1 MIADNLLKIEQ
12 DIQDSCALVHR
23 NPKEVTLVAVTKS
36 VDSDKAEE
44 LIKAGVNNC
53 AENRVDKLLQK
64 KQGLQ
69 NHPDIKW
76 HLIGNL
82 QRRKVKLIVNEIDC
96 FHALDSLKLA
106 EEIQKRAEKQL
117 ACFVEV
123 NVSGEESKQGISPD
137 ELFPFLESLA
147 SLTKIKVVGLMTM
160 APKDASADQIR
171 KVFGTLKELRD
182 LVQKKEL
189 PHAPCTE
196 LSMGMSQDFQLAIEE
211 GATFIRVGTALF
223 KDEEEQ

>member
-12 DIQDSCALVHR
+12 EIQDSCALVHR
-23 NPKEVTLVAVTKS
+23 DPKEVTLIAVTKS
-36 VDSDKAEE
+36 VDSATAEK
-44 LIKAGVNNC
+44 LIKSGIKNC

-64 KQGLQ
+64 KQDLLKY
-69 NHPDIKW
+69 PDVKW

-82 QRRKVKLIVNEIDC
+82 QRRKVKLIINEIDC

-106 EEIQKRAEKQL
+106 EEIQKRVNQSL
-117 ACFVEV
+117 DCFVEV
-123 NVSGEESKQGISPD
+123 NVSGEESKHGISPE
-137 ELFPFLESLA
+137 ELLPFVESLA
-147 SLTKIKVVGLMTM
+147 ALTKINIVGLMTM
-160 APKDASADQIR
+160 APKDASVQQIR
-171 KVFGTLKELRD
+171 KVFRTLKELRD
-182 LVQKKEL
+182 LVQMKKFS
-189 PHAPCTE
+189 HAPCTE

>member
-64 KQGLQ
+64 KQDLQ

-82 QRRKVKLIVNEIDC
+82 QRRKVKLIVNEIDY
-96 FHALDSLKLA
+96 FHALDSLRLA
-106 EEIQKRAEKQL
+106 EEIQKRLEKEL
-117 ACFVEV
+117 SCFIEV
-123 NVSGEESKQGISPD
+123 NVSGEESKHGISPD
-137 ELFPFLESLA
+137 ELLPFVESLA
-147 SLTKIKVVGLMTM
+147 DCTKIKVVGLMTM